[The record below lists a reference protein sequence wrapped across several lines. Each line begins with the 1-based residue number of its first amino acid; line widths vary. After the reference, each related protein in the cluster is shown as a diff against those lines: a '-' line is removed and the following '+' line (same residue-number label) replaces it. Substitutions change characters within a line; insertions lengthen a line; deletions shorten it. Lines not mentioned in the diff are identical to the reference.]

1 MPLTPIAR
9 AAALRSPAL
18 ATIMIL
24 AVGLALAP
32 PWRVLAAPASDK
44 PAATATDTPAA
55 KTSEKKTSDKK
66 ASDKKNSDK
75 KTTDKK
81 KAPDKKSSDKKASD
95 KKQST
100 ASDKKTTASEKKHD
114 VPKPQARPV
123 ARSSVPPTVPPQA
136 ATAPARE
143 LASPSLPPP
152 MAAPAPPARQKV
164 TAPTQ
169 TRKQVAPAAVAA
181 TSATS
186 REDMEQLEEVIDL
199 VRKHKP
205 DDATQAEA
213 SISDP
218 VAKKLA
224 EWIILR
230 SDNNNATVER
240 YRAFVSANPSWP
252 SQTFLRRRLEAA
264 LWDDSRDDAVVWS
277 WFENESPISAKGK
290 FSLARAMLARGDRAN
305 AERLVKDAWRNDAM
319 SEDTENNVLDMFG
332 ALIA

>member
-230 SDNNNATVER
+230 
-240 YRAFVSANPSWP
+240 
-252 SQTFLRRRLEAA
+252 RRLEAA
-264 LWDDSRDDAVVWS
+264 LWDDSRDDSSVWS
-277 WFENESPISAKGK
+277 WFENESPISGKGRLALAK
-290 FSLARAMLARGDRAN
+290 AMMARGDRAN
-305 AERLVKDAWRNDAM
+305 AERLVREAWRSDPM
-319 SEDTENNVLDMFG
+319 SEDTETTALDMFG
-332 ALIA
+332 GLLTPGDQKARMDNFAYTT